1 MEVNKMHHGAVLS
14 YVSCGGSLAAVNK
27 CPVATICIAAFWVE
41 RNHAV
46 EKFILDIAEII
57 WYLWES
63 IIWMLIYLVDYIP
76 DMYDN

>member
-1 MEVNKMHHGAVLS
+1 
-14 YVSCGGSLAAVNK
+14 
-27 CPVATICIAAFWVE
+27 VE